1 MDSPAEQI
9 SPPSPPA
16 PLTPEEIR
24 VLGCLVEKSYTT
36 PDVYPMTVNGLVS
49 ACNQRSSRFPVV
61 QYDEDTVRRALDTL
75 RDKGW
80 STLVH
85 TAGAR
90 VQKYRHEVRHEFN
103 FADKDVAVICVL
115 MLRGP
120 QTFGELRGRTE
131 RIAKFEHAAAVEATL
146 RELMSDYPRPL
157 VAELSRGPGQKDSRF
172 MHLFGEERPEDIEVA
187 APTPSRSPA
196 PPRRP
201 DAVDELTTRVEHLES
216 TVADLQSQ
224 LDAFRK
230 QFE

>member
-1 MDSPAEQI
+1 MESAAEQT
-9 SPPSPPA
+9 STPPP

-49 ACNQRSSRFPVV
+49 ACNQKSSRFPVV
-61 QYDEDTVRRALDTL
+61 RYDEDTVHRALDTL

-90 VQKYRHEVRHEFN
+90 VQKYRHEVRNEFN
-103 FADKDVAVICVL
+103 FADKDIAVICVL

-120 QTFGELRGRTE
+120 QTLGELRGRTE
-131 RIAKFEHAAAVEATL
+131 RMAKFENVEDVEATV

-157 VAELSRGPGQKDSRF
+157 VAELPRASGQKDSRF

-187 APTPSRSPA
+187 ALAPSRRPA
-196 PPRRP
+196 PPPGP
-201 DAVDELTTRVEHLES
+201 DAVSELATRIEDLES

-224 LDAFRK
+224 FDAFRK